1 LWRISFVAAFERC
14 ILKTME
20 GEKPKIFLVGSSHAK
35 RIGFQMCEIE
45 QKEFLICN
53 YGKSGSKV
61 KDLKF
66 PNVSVTEKDIMI
78 VSILGNDYIKNSPK
92 KVVNGTQSKY
102 ILEHLEPVTTND
114 ILQSFSILQSKLQS
128 VPCKVYIV
136 DTFYRH
142 LLYPSKAIK
151 LQAYNLYKK
160 RNLMLENF
168 FFLQGIKVVRHRTL
182 FEKKDLRPSRTVK
195 GYAQLLSKDDV
206 HLKKNVYASIARR
219 LLEKV
224 KSDIG

>member
-1 LWRISFVAAFERC
+1 
-14 ILKTME
+14 ME
-20 GEKPKIFLVGSSHAK
+20 GEKPKIFLIGSSHAK
-35 RIGFQMCEIE
+35 RIGFQMSEID
-45 QKEFLICN
+45 QKDFSICN
-53 YGKSGSKV
+53 YGKSGLKV
-61 KDLKF
+61 KDLKL
-66 PNVSVTEKDIMI
+66 PHVGVTEKDIMI

-92 KVVNGTQSKY
+92 KVVNGTRSKY
-102 ILEHLEPVTTND
+102 ILEHLEPVGTNG
-114 ILQSFSILQSKLQS
+114 ILQSFSILQSILQT

-151 LQAYNLYKK
+151 LQAYNLYKR

-168 FFLQGIKVVRHRTL
+168 FFLQGIKVLKHRTL
-182 FEKKDLRPSRTVK
+182 FEKKDLRPSRTIQ

-206 HLKKNVYASIARR
+206 HLKKSVYASIAKR